1 LIDEQQFWR
10 SVLPDRLGIRNG
22 EFWQKRPFAPPLLN
36 GESWSVPA
44 GSGVLGTN
52 VSYALLPAES

>member
-1 LIDEQQFWR
+1 
-10 SVLPDRLGIRNG
+10 VLPDRLGIRNG